1 MRNLLVSMI
10 KHRLASGV
18 GASTIP
24 GAPRMSIA
32 QGARDPADAQ
42 HLAESLGHFLDRD
55 DRMGL
60 DNLCRQLCANRSK
73 EFLGEAREAFASKNG
88 SWLDVNGESRV
99 LSRLKGDTLLHC
111 ALSVLFNEPAVHFV
125 NRLYRELA
133 TIQPQPSKE
142 KSGAGRQRRPSSIKS
157 TWQLDGG
164 AATESLT
171 HLVTVCRDAQLRRVA
186 ELLDL
191 APYNTSLGT
200 IILSVP
206 DSETRKLLAFIAD
219 TAVKRRGSG
228 SVASLTPKP
237 SARLERE
244 GSVTTG
250 SGRLYSGKM

>member
-1 MRNLLVSMI
+1 M
-10 KHRLASGV
+10 
-18 GASTIP
+18 
-24 GAPRMSIA
+24 
-32 QGARDPADAQ
+32 
-42 HLAESLGHFLDRD
+42 
-55 DRMGL
+55 
-60 DNLCRQLCANRSK
+60 
-73 EFLGEAREAFASKNG
+73 
-88 SWLDVNGESRV
+88 
-99 LSRLKGDTLLHC
+99 
-111 ALSVLFNEPAVHFV
+111 
-125 NRLYRELA
+125 
-133 TIQPQPSKE
+133 
-142 KSGAGRQRRPSSIKS
+142 
-157 TWQLDGG
+157 
-164 AATESLT
+164 T

-219 TAVKRRGSG
+219 TAVKRRGAG